1 MPSSSTPILKGSD
14 VKKFGDT
21 ARLSKSS
28 NEASSSTPM
37 LKGSDV
43 KKFADAARLSKS
55 SNEAYLQAYPELN
68 RLCGDIVRA
77 CLEAQ
82 PSNVHEFI
90 RNYVQ
95 RYRPTEE
102 DRGQVDVDLGITGPK
117 NQKKN
122 ENVSLELDDE

>member
-1 MPSSSTPILKGSD
+1 MSSSSTPI
-14 VKKFGDT
+14 
-21 ARLSKSS
+21 
-28 NEASSSTPM
+28 

-68 RLCGDIVRA
+68 RLCRDIVRA

-95 RYRPTEE
+95 RYRPSEE

-117 NQKKN
+117 QQKN
-122 ENVSLELDDE
+122 DGSLELDDE

>member
-1 MPSSSTPILKGSD
+1 MSTPI
-14 VKKFGDT
+14 
-21 ARLSKSS
+21 
-28 NEASSSTPM
+28 

-95 RYRPTEE
+95 RYRPSEE

-117 NQKKN
+117 KQKN
-122 ENVSLELDDE
+122 DVSLELDDEECDCMIE